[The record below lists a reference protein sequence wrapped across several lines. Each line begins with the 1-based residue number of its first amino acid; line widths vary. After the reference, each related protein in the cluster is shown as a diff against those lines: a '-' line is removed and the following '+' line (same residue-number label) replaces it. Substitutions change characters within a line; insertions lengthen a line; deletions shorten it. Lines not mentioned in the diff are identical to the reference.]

1 MALTQT
7 LSLTAASFLL
17 GSMVFF
23 AAVTAPAVFAFLPED
38 ARGPFLR
45 GVFPRYYAW
54 GTAVAAI
61 AAALAIPTDTVSAAI
76 LGLIAAAFLA
86 VRQVLVPRINVAR
99 EGRTAGNEAAKAAF
113 ARLHR
118 LSVFIN
124 LAQMLALVG
133 VIVLLGNRSAR
144 QWVSGEDE

>member
-7 LSLTAASFLL
+7 LGIVAASFLL

-38 ARGPFLR
+38 TRGLYLR
-45 GVFPRYYAW
+45 GVFPRYTAW
-54 GTAVAAI
+54 GIAVAVI
-61 AAALAIPTDTVSAAI
+61 AAALAFPADALSAAL
-76 LGLIAAAFLA
+76 LGLVAAVFLA
-86 VRQVLVPRINVAR
+86 VRQVLLPRINAAR
-99 EGRTAGNEAAKAAF
+99 EGRAAGIEAAKADF

-118 LSVFIN
+118 LSMLIN

-133 VIVLLGNRSAR
+133 VIILLAG
-144 QWVSGEDE
+144 G

>member
-1 MALTQT
+1 MDLTPALA
-7 LSLTAASFLL
+7 LIAASFLL

-38 ARGPFLR
+38 MRGPFLR

-54 GTAVAAI
+54 GIAVAAI
-61 AAALAIPTDTVSAAI
+61 AAVLAVPADTVSAAI
-76 LGLIAAAFLA
+76 LGLVTMAFLA
-86 VRQVLVPRINVAR
+86 VRQVVAPRINLAR
-99 EGRTAGNEAAKAAF
+99 DAKAAGIEAAKSAF

-118 LSVFIN
+118 LSVLIN

-133 VIVLLGNRSAR
+133 VIVLLVGVIVLLA
-144 QWVSGEDE
+144 GG